1 MEQITVLGSSGAVA
15 GADRDNVSLVF
26 TSGEFHVLIECGGSA
41 AHKLARI
48 GVPYETLE
56 DVIITHTHLDHFY
69 GLPGLIFSMRYRDQS
84 RTTPLR
90 IYCPEPSIP
99 AIERVFDAYGLL
111 DGCFFPLE
119 FHGIAVHEQAQVLDN
134 DQVTITATPVAHA
147 PDLPTLGMHIHS
159 KVSGKD
165 LVYSSDTGP
174 SDNLVRLAQGVD
186 VLLHECAGV
195 SSHPIPELHSNA
207 AQVGRVAR
215 QTGVQRLILLH
226 LDMVCN
232 DAPEDIIAEVRQEF
246 SGTVHVAADFEVYQL

>member
-90 IYCPEPSIP
+90 IY
-99 AIERVFDAYGLL
+99 
-111 DGCFFPLE
+111 
-119 FHGIAVHEQAQVLDN
+119 
-134 DQVTITATPVAHA
+134 
-147 PDLPTLGMHIHS
+147 
-159 KVSGKD
+159 
-165 LVYSSDTGP
+165 
-174 SDNLVRLAQGVD
+174 
-186 VLLHECAGV
+186 
-195 SSHPIPELHSNA
+195 
-207 AQVGRVAR
+207 
-215 QTGVQRLILLH
+215 
-226 LDMVCN
+226 
-232 DAPEDIIAEVRQEF
+232 
-246 SGTVHVAADFEVYQL
+246 